1 MEKAEF
7 EKLQDRAHEL
17 RRQINDHNYH
27 YHVLDQPLVDDQEFD
42 SLMRELQQI
51 EELYTELDD
60 PQSPTHR
67 VGAEPLAAFKSIEHK
82 IPMLGLDNAFNYEE
96 LVDFDGRVRRLS
108 GLELV
113 DYHCELKIDGLAVSL
128 QYEEGLFV
136 RGSTRGDGVSGEDIT
151 GNLRTIRQ
159 IPLKLPEP
167 LTLEARGEVYINR
180 VEFDRLNRQR
190 DEQGLLLFANPRNAA
205 AGSLRQ
211 LDPKQTAARPL
222 RIYIYGIGEH
232 SLKLASQAA
241 ILQRLSELRLPV
253 NPNRSICRGPDQ
265 VWQYCL
271 DWQAKRYELPY
282 DIDGIVLKVDDLNLQ
297 KELSATA
304 RSPRWAIAY
313 KFPPEEKQ
321 TRIINIEVNI
331 GRTGAITPVA
341 LLEPISLSGSTVQR
355 ATLHNEDMI
364 AEKEI
369 MIGDTVIVRKAGE
382 IIPEVVRVVKEKRSG
397 AETEFTLPSQCPS
410 CGSETVRL
418 SGEAARRC
426 LNPACPAQL
435 VEKLAHFA
443 SRRAMDIEGMGPAA
457 AELVFKAGLVR
468 DVGDLYYL
476 NSEQLA
482 ALPRMADKS
491 AENLLA
497 AIEKSKSNPLRRLI
511 FGLGIRFVGE
521 KASRLLA
528 ERFVDL
534 DHLQAASEPEL
545 TEIEEIGPKIAEA
558 VVRFFDAVE
567 TEPLLNKLRLAGV
580 NLSEPKKSGVSADLA
595 GKSFVFSGSLENY
608 TREEASALVEARGA
622 SVGSSVSKKTGYLV
636 LGDQPGSKLAKAR
649 ELGIEIIDEDRF
661 RDLVDRE

>member
-7 EKLQDRAHEL
+7 EKILERAHAL

-27 YHVLDQPLVDDQEFD
+27 YHVLDQPLVNDQEFD
-42 SLMRELQQI
+42 NLMRELQQL
-51 EELYTELDD
+51 EERHPELDN
-60 PQSPTHR
+60 PESPTHR
-67 VGAEPLAAFKSIEHK
+67 VGAEPLTAFNTIEHK

-108 GLELV
+108 GLELI

-128 QYEEGLFV
+128 QYEEGIFL

-151 GNLRTIRQ
+151 RNLRTIRQ

-167 LTLEARGEVYINR
+167 LTFEARGEVYINR

-222 RIYIYGIGEH
+222 RIFIYGIGEH
-232 SLKLASQAA
+232 SLKLGSQAA
-241 ILQRLSELRLPV
+241 ILQRLLELHLPV
-253 NPNRSICRGPDQ
+253 NPNRSVRSGPDQ

-271 DWQAKRYELPY
+271 EWQEKRYELPY
-282 DIDGIVLKVDDLNLQ
+282 EIDGIVLKVDDLNLQ
-297 KELSATA
+297 KELSVTA

-382 IIPEVVRVVKEKRSG
+382 IIPEVVRVVKEKRFG
-397 AETEFTLPSQCPS
+397 AEKKFTLPRQCPS

-476 NSEQLA
+476 SREQLS

-497 AIEKSKSNPLRRLI
+497 AIEKSKTNPLRRLI

-521 KASRLLA
+521 KAARLLA
-528 ERFVDL
+528 ERFGDL
-534 DHLQAASEPEL
+534 DHLQAVAELEL

-558 VVRFFDAVE
+558 VVRFFGATE
-567 TEPLLNKLRLAGV
+567 TEPLLKKLRLAGV
-580 NLSEPKKSGVSADLA
+580 NLTEPKKIGVRAELA

-622 SVGSSVSKKTGYLV
+622 IVGSSVSKKTGYLV

-649 ELGIEIIDEDRF
+649 ELGIEIIDESGF

>member
-7 EKLQDRAHEL
+7 EKMRERTHAL
-17 RRQINDHNYH
+17 RRRINDHNYQ
-27 YHVLDQPLVDDQEFD
+27 YHVLDQPLVADQEFD
-42 SLMRELQQI
+42 NLMRELQQL
-51 EELYTELDD
+51 EELCPELDD
-60 PQSPTHR
+60 PESPTHR
-67 VGAEPLAAFKSIEHK
+67 VGAEPLTAFNTIEHK

-108 GLELV
+108 GLELI

-128 QYEEGLFV
+128 QYEEGLLV
-136 RGSTRGDGVSGEDIT
+136 RGSTRGDGVTGEDIT
-151 GNLRTIRQ
+151 QNLRTIRQ

-167 LTLEARGEVYINR
+167 LTLEVRGEVYINR

-190 DEQGLLLFANPRNAA
+190 DEEGLLLFANPRNAA

-222 RIYIYGIGEH
+222 RIFIYGVGEH
-232 SLKLASQAA
+232 SLQLSSQAA
-241 ILQRLSELRLPV
+241 MLQRLLELRLPV
-253 NPNRSICRGPDQ
+253 NAKRSVCSGPDQ

-271 DWQAKRYELPY
+271 EWQEKRYELAY
-282 DIDGIVLKVDDLNLQ
+282 EIDGIVLKVDDLNLQ
-297 KELSATA
+297 KELSLTA

-341 LLEPISLSGSTVQR
+341 LLQPISLSGSTVQR

-382 IIPEVVRVVKEKRSG
+382 IIPEVVRVVKEKRNGS
-397 AETEFTLPSQCPS
+397 EKEFTLPSHCPS

-476 NSEQLA
+476 SSEQLA

-497 AIEKSKSNPLRRLI
+497 AIEKSKTNPLRRLI

-521 KASRLLA
+521 KAARLLA
-528 ERFVDL
+528 ERFGDL
-534 DHLQAASEPEL
+534 DHLQSAAELEL

-558 VVRFFDAVE
+558 VVRFFGATE
-567 TEPLLNKLRLAGV
+567 TEPVLKKLRQAGV
-580 NLSEPKKSGVSADLA
+580 NLTEPKKIALRAELA

-608 TREEASALVEARGA
+608 SREEASALVEARGA
-622 SVGSSVSKKTGYLV
+622 IVG
-636 LGDQPGSKLAKAR
+636 
-649 ELGIEIIDEDRF
+649 
-661 RDLVDRE
+661 